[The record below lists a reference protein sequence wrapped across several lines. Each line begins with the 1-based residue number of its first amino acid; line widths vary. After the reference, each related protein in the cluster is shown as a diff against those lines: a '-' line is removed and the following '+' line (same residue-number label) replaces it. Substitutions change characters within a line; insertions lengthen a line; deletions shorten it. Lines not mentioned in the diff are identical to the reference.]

1 MTGDFTS
8 VPLRASDPWTGAR
21 LQQGRVLL
29 DGDWNLNLDA
39 AAREGQQLALD
50 AIGPA
55 GVPQGSAGFEISFAS
70 DRTLQI
76 GAGSMW
82 VGGLHAVNPA
92 TLAYSAQEAIAALP
106 GSGQALLYLDA
117 FVQEVQA
124 AEDPG
129 ELLDPALDGV
139 DTTTRAASCPTA
151 CCGLR
156 CSTPGPRRPPASPGP
171 TRTAQRRSRPRSPAP
186 VSRWPRRRRSRSS
199 RTTSSR

>member
-8 VPLRASDPWTGAR
+8 APMRDGDAWTGAR

-29 DGDWNLNLDA
+29 DGDWNLNIDA
-39 AAREGQQLALD
+39 AARERRHLALE

-55 GVPQGSAGFEISFAS
+55 GVLQGSTGFKIGFAG
-70 DRTLQI
+70 DGTLQI

-82 VGGLHAVNPA
+82 VGGLYAVNPA

-129 ELLDPALDGV
+129 SA
-139 DTTTRAASCPTA
+139 AIASCA
-151 CCGLR
+151 E
-156 CSTPGPRRPPASPGP
+156 
-171 TRTAQRRSRPRSPAP
+171 
-186 VSRWPRRRRSRSS
+186 
-199 RTTSSR
+199 